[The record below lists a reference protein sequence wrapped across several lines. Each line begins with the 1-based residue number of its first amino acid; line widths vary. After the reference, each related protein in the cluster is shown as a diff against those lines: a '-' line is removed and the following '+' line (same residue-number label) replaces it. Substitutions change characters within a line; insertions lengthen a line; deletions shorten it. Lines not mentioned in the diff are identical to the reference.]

1 MSRSQVELLASLALF
16 GVVAGILVAVLLP
29 AGSLGASEG
38 RLRSLSEEQSWL
50 VHGALFATLGLTVG
64 LRLAASDPSRLTP
77 SWVVASVL
85 LIVVFATLSEIAQL
99 QVAGRNAALGDW
111 VADLT
116 GTALGL
122 IIAASLGPPTI
133 GWLIRLRPA

>member
-50 VHGALFATLGLTVG
+50 VHGALFATLGFTVG
-64 LRLAASDPSRLTP
+64 LRLAAPEPSRLTLG
-77 SWVVASVL
+77 WLATTAV
-85 LIVVFATLSEIAQL
+85 LIVIFATLSEFAQL
-99 QVAGRNAALGDW
+99 RVDGRNAALGDW
-111 VADLT
+111 VADLV
-116 GTALGL
+116 GTASGL
-122 IIAASLGPPTI
+122 LIASALGPPTVA
-133 GWLIRLRPA
+133 WLVRPRPA